1 MNQIV
6 KRWLEEHKISS
17 HSIAVAIVGAATAYT
32 TNLQIQGFVN
42 QIIGAHPT
50 WIINLTALCA
60 LVLNYSGTHNTQGQV
75 AQVAKIPAPEYAT
88 AVKAVAATE
97 VPVTPFAPP
106 IPNPIAVAVTAAAK
120 ADPPKP

>member
-1 MNQIV
+1 MNQIKV
-6 KRWLEEHKISS
+6 WLEEHKISS

-75 AQVAKIPAPEYAT
+75 AQIANTPPEKVAAAIT
-88 AVKAVAATE
+88 AVKVAEAPPVPAKPDMQNVVAA
-97 VPVTPFAPP
+97 
-106 IPNPIAVAVTAAAK
+106 AAAK
-120 ADPPKP
+120 AEPSKP